1 MSALQDSLNEK
12 VIPIVMKFVNL
23 KGVIALKDGILY
35 TLPLT
40 LIGSVFLLLAQLP
53 YQPLNDWL
61 AVTLGAG
68 WTDPLWKAY
77 GATFNI
83 MALMGTMGIAYIYTK
98 NEGHEAFSAAVIA
111 FVVFVLTTSSSVA
124 TKGGETV
131 GDVIPTAWCGGKG
144 MVTAIIIGL
153 IVGAVY
159 SWFMKKKITI
169 KMPAG
174 VPQGVANS
182 FAALIPAAVIILGA
196 TVVFSVFHWGLQ
208 TTLIEFIYKVIQTPL
223 QGMTDSLG
231 GVLFMGFAIPFLWWF
246 GVHGSTIVGGIMG
259 SLLTSNTLDNA
270 AIITSGKEL
279 TIANGAHIVTQQ
291 FLDQFMTVT
300 GAGMTIGFVTA
311 MLVFSKSAQ
320 CKQLGR
326 LGILPAVFN
335 INEPITFGTP
345 IVMNPFMAIPFI
357 ITPMLSGLI
366 LYFAIATGLVP
377 PFGGVM
383 VPWTTPP
390 VISGLLVG
398 GVRTAILQLLVL
410 VMSFFIYFPFFK
422 KIDGINYKNEQAA
435 QNGESISL

>member
-1 MSALQDSLNEK
+1 MSTFQDNLNEK

-23 KGVIALKDGILY
+23 KGVVALKDGILY

-68 WTDPLWKAY
+68 WTDPLWKAF

-83 MALMGTMGIAYIYTK
+83 MALMATMGIGYTYAK
-98 NEGHEAFSAAVIA
+98 NEGHEPFSAGVIS
-111 FVVFVLTTSSSVA
+111 FVVFVLTTSSSVL

-159 SWFMKKKITI
+159 SWFMKRNITI

-182 FAALIPAAVIILGA
+182 FAALIPAAAIIVGA
-196 TVVFSVFHWGLQ
+196 TVIYSIFNWVLN
-208 TTLIEFIYKVIQTPL
+208 TTFIEFIYKVIQTPL

-246 GVHGSTIVGGIMG
+246 GVHGSTIVSGVM
-259 SLLTSNTLDNA
+259 SSVLTSNTLDNA
-270 AIITSGKEL
+270 AIVTSGKEL

-300 GAGMTIGFVTA
+300 GAGMTIGFVVA
-311 MLVFSKSAQ
+311 MLLFSKSAQ
-320 CKQLGR
+320 CKQLGK
-326 LGILPAVFN
+326 LAILPAAFN

-345 IVMNPFMAIPFI
+345 IVMNPFMALPFI

-366 LYFAIATGLVP
+366 LYFAIATGIVP

-390 VISGLLVG
+390 VISGLIVG

-422 KIDGINYKNEQAA
+422 KIDAMNYKNEQLA
-435 QNGESISL
+435 QGAVLEN

>member
-1 MSALQDSLNEK
+1 MSSFQNNLNEK

-23 KGVIALKDGILY
+23 KGVLALKDGILY

-40 LIGSVFLLLAQLP
+40 LVGSIFLLLAQLP

-83 MALMGTMGIAYIYTK
+83 IALMGTIGIAYTYAK
-98 NEGHEAFSAAVIA
+98 NEGYEPLSAGVIS
-111 FVVFVLTTSSSVA
+111 FVVFVLTTSSSVI
-124 TKGGETV
+124 TKSGETV

-159 SWFMKKKITI
+159 SWFMKRNITI

-182 FAALIPAAVIILGA
+182 FAALIPGAVIIVGA
-196 TVVFSVFHWGLQ
+196 TVLYSVFNWGLH
-208 TTLIEFIYKVIQTPL
+208 TTLIEWIYKVIQTPL
-223 QGMTDSLG
+223 QGMTDSIG

-246 GVHGSTIVGGIMG
+246 GVHGSTIVSGVM
-259 SLLTSNTLDNA
+259 SSVLTSNTLDNA
-270 AIITSGKEL
+270 AIVTSGKEL

-300 GAGMTIGFVTA
+300 GAGMTIGLVAA
-311 MLVFSKSAQ
+311 MLAFSKSAQ
-320 CKQLGR
+320 CKQLGK
-326 LGILPAVFN
+326 LAIVPAIFN

-345 IVMNPFMAIPFI
+345 IVMNPFMALPFI
-357 ITPMLSGLI
+357 ITPMLSGII
-366 LYFAIATGLVP
+366 LYFAIATGIVP

-398 GVRTAILQLLVL
+398 GVRTAILQFLVL
-410 VMSFFIYFPFFK
+410 VMSFFIYLPFFK
-422 KIDGINYKNEQAA
+422 KLDNINYKNEQAA
-435 QNGESISL
+435 QRGNGVSA

>member
-1 MSALQDSLNEK
+1 MSSFQENLNEK
-12 VIPIVMKFVNL
+12 IIPIVMKFVNL
-23 KGVIALKDGILY
+23 KGVTALKDGVLY
-35 TLPLT
+35 SLPLT
-40 LIGSVFLLLAQLP
+40 LVGSIFLLLAQLP

-61 AVTLGAG
+61 SLTLGAG

-77 GATFNI
+77 GATFNVI
-83 MALMGTMGIAYIYTK
+83 ALIGTIGIAYTYVK
-98 NEGHEAFSAAVIA
+98 NEGHEPLSAGVIS
-111 FVVFVLTTSSSVA
+111 FVVFVLTTDSSVT
-124 TKGGETV
+124 TKAGEKV
-131 GDVIPTAWCGGKG
+131 GDVIPLAWAGGKG

-159 SWFMKKKITI
+159 SWFMEKKITI

-196 TVVFSVFHWGLQ
+196 TILYAALNWGLH
-208 TTLIEFIYKVIQTPL
+208 TTLIELIYKAIQTPL

-231 GVLFMGFAIPFLWWF
+231 GVLFMGFIIPFLWWF
-246 GVHGSTIVGGIMG
+246 GVHGATIVGGIMG
-259 SLLTSNTLDNA
+259 SVLTSNTLDNA
-270 AIITSGKEL
+270 AIVTSGKEL

-300 GAGMTIGFVTA
+300 GSGITLGLVVA
-311 MLVFSKSAQ
+311 MVVFSKSAQ
-320 CKQLGR
+320 SKQLGR
-326 LGILPAVFN
+326 LALVPAVFN

-345 IVMNPFMAIPFI
+345 IVMNPFMAIPFM

-383 VPWTTPP
+383 VPWTTPAP
-390 VISGLLVG
+390 ISGLLVG

-410 VMSFFIYFPFFK
+410 VMSFFIYLPFFK
-422 KIDGINYKNEQAA
+422 KLDSINYKNEQAA
-435 QNGESISL
+435 QSEQDISA